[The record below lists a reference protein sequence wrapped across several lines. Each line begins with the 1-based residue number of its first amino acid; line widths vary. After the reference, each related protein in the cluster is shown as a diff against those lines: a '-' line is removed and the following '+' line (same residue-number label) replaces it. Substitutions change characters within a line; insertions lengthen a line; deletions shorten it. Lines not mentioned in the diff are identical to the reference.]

1 MSKRALKKYLSDLS
15 KEELEEQIT
24 ELYDRLKEVK
34 EFYNFVF
41 NPKEDKLLDEAK
53 FKVSKEY
60 FPPGKR
66 RAKKRRSVAQNFI
79 KNFVKLGVE
88 PMKIA
93 DLMLY
98 NVEIAQTYNASYPIK
113 AEAFYKSMLKS
124 FSEAVTFIDQ
134 NGLES
139 QMNARIDR
147 VVEEAVLQN
156 WINKYAFEMVLD
168 KRF

>member
-1 MSKRALKKYLSDLS
+1 MSKRALKKYLSDLN
-15 KEELEEQIT
+15 KNELEEQIT

-34 EFYNFVF
+34 EFYDFVF

-79 KNFVKLGVE
+79 KNFIKLGVE
-88 PMKIA
+88 PHKIA

-98 NVEIAQTYNASYPIK
+98 NIEIAQTYNANYKIN

-124 FSEAVTFIDQ
+124 FKDAAVYIDQ
-134 NGLES
+134 NGLEM
-139 QMNARIDR
+139 QMRERINRIVD
-147 VVEEAVLQN
+147 EAVLQG
-156 WINKYAFEMVLD
+156 WENKYAFEMVLD

>member
-113 AEAFYKSMLKS
+113 VEAFYKSMLKS